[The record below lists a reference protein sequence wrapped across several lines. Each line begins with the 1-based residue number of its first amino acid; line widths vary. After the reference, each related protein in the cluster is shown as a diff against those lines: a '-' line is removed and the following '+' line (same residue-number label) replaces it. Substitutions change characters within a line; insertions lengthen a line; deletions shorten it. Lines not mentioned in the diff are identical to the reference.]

1 MAASATGVVVAVGA
15 VVAVASWVDGRAG
28 GYKHHHYRLEAAASA
43 SGGWRRVRV
52 GQCLWASVSWVRMAC
67 VPLVRA
73 IDE

>member
-1 MAASATGVVVAVGA
+1 MAASATGVVAAVGA
-15 VVAVASWVDGRAG
+15 VVAVASWVDSRAG
-28 GYKHHHYRLEAAASA
+28 GYKHHHYRLEASA

-52 GQCLWASVSWVRMAC
+52 GQCLRASVSWVRMAC